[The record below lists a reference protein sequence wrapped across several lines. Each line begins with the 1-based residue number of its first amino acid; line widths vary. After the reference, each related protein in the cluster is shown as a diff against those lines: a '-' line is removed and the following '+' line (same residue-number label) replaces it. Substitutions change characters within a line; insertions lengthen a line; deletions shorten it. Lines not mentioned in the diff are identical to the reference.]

1 MHPDTISA
9 LASLHQRD
17 LDMEASRASLARSV
31 QKQPAMGR
39 AWRIAAVPGRFLTML
54 AARVDSLRGRSV
66 VSHVP
71 AAIGPSKSQSRPPK
85 PRA

>member
-17 LDMEASRASLARSV
+17 LDIEASRASVAKSV

-39 AWRIAAVPGRFLTML
+39 SRQITAARGRLLAVL
-54 AARVDSLRGRSV
+54 AARMDGLRGRSV
-66 VSHVP
+66 VSQVP
-71 AAIGPSKSQSRPPK
+71 AAIGHSEIQGGSPK
-85 PRA
+85 ARA

>member
-17 LDMEASRASLARSV
+17 LDIEASRASLAKSV
-31 QKQPAMGR
+31 QKQPAAGR
-39 AWRIAAVPGRFLTML
+39 GQRVAAIPGRFLTTL
-54 AARVDSLRGRSV
+54 AARMDGLRGRSV

-71 AAIGPSKSQSRPPK
+71 AAIGHSEIQGGSPK
-85 PRA
+85 ARA

>member
-17 LDMEASRASLARSV
+17 LDIEASRASLAKSV
-31 QKQPAMGR
+31 QKQPATGR
-39 AWRIAAVPGRFLTML
+39 GQRVAAARGRLLAVL
-54 AARVDSLRGRSV
+54 AARMDGLRGRSV

-71 AAIGPSKSQSRPPK
+71 AAIGPSESQSRPPK